1 MNVFVESLESIKII
15 SKLDKFF
22 NRYNFEDS
30 YFRTT
35 IESVI
40 FSSLKRFSIHPDTTS
55 GSGDIVVQR
64 KDSFRSSAW
73 NLIESY

>member
-40 FSSLKRFSIHPDTTS
+40 FSSLKRFSIHPDITF
-55 GSGDIVVQR
+55 GSNDIIV
-64 KDSFRSSAW
+64 
-73 NLIESY
+73 